1 MNYTVIPSCFL
12 DCTVLKNQNGQALRL
27 LSIES
32 IIFRYDR
39 DLAMRLFTGALR
51 DYIRVIA

>member
-27 LSIES
+27 PRIES